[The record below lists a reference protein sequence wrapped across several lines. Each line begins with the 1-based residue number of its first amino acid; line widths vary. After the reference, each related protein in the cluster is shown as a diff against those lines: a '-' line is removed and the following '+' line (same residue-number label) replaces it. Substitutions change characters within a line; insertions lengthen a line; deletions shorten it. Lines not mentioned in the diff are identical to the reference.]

1 MMILITSFVL
11 IGFVLWEKAISADSQ
26 GQPKKAVRLQN
37 LCNAMLTIG
46 LSLTIISVV
55 AYWQGV

>member
-1 MMILITSFVL
+1 MIILITSFVL
-11 IGFVLWEKAISADSQ
+11 IGFVFWEKAISADNQ

-37 LCNAMLTIG
+37 FCNVAFTVGLT
-46 LSLTIISVV
+46 LTVMSVV

>member
-1 MMILITSFVL
+1 MMVLITSFVL
-11 IGFVLWEKAISADSQ
+11 IGFVFWEKAISADSK

-37 LCNAMLTIG
+37 LCNVALTIG
-46 LSLTIISVV
+46 LALTIISVI